1 MNDDVKILLRAARIN
16 SGMNQQKAS
25 SLLGI
30 HYQTLASWEKDSS
43 DLPQSKMLLIEKI
56 YGIPLKY
63 IFFGKENEFIRT
75 KGSEVNE
82 PIIK

>member
-43 DLPQSKMLLIEKI
+43 DLPQSKMLLIEKNLWYTIKI
-56 YGIPLKY
+56 Y
-63 IFFGKENEFIRT
+63 FFW
-75 KGSEVNE
+75 
-82 PIIK
+82 